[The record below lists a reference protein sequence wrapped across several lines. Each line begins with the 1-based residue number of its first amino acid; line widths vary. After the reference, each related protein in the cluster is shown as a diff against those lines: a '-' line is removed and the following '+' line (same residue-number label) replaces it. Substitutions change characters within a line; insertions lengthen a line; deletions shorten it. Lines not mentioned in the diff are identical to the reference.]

1 MSFMFH
7 PYPYSDPEAV
17 NAVTGMGVSPVR
29 GLHNVARTIAGLLR
43 EGKSVA
49 FSFDASGFRSMSSFI
64 NAFRARTGMTPSE
77 YRRSKKK

>member
-43 EGKSVA
+43 
-49 FSFDASGFRSMSSFI
+49 
-64 NAFRARTGMTPSE
+64 
-77 YRRSKKK
+77 